1 MTPEEII
8 RALRAGAAALAQDYG
23 VSAMWIFGPAARL
36 GAGPVVEVDLLLEL
50 LRPADIANFIALRR
64 RLETLLGGVR
74 VEPVLRPAALPEGVE
89 EVLADA
95 TRVF

>member
-1 MTPEEII
+1 MTPEEVI

-23 VSAMWIFGPAARL
+23 VSAMWVFGPAAQP

-50 LRPADIANFIALRR
+50 LNPADVKGFIALRR

-74 VEPVLRPAALPEGVE
+74 VEPVLRPAALPEGME
-89 EVLADA
+89 DGLADA
-95 TRVF
+95 RRVF